1 MAGLIRSLFKGK
13 KTRKDSKEP
22 DNREDYIVFQPCPS
36 FKQPRQP
43 TARFSDDCML
53 PATAAY
59 HVSGA
64 PKLRK
69 GPQSCPGGNRND
81 PHLRTRSL
89 SRKPS
94 YRRQDFDIDS
104 GFERNRQKAPM
115 KPGRSR
121 CSLYDPRSEEDDSTD
136 ENDRIEMFERK
147 SEYYMKKFEESERQ
161 RREERRR
168 QERLEHERNS
178 IQSAMSNMAYCT
190 SVQQMASVKQM
201 EQLKKERDQFRK
213 ELGRYKTKYEK
224 LENRYEQLGTSQN
237 TPLFGGPGGAFKT
250 QFQPPAQFLTPQFPA
265 SSHTFAYPNPP
276 NFKPLSSGGPP
287 SLHHRSMDAFIDIK
301 PPRHQPFQNLLTSS
315 DGSTRSFETMSHTPT
330 TIGSDG
336 GGGGGAGEAL
346 VNPMDLSFLGNS
358 SSLEGNVHFL
368 GSAHNDDEDEIKN
381 YRYDDAFL
389 ASSPLSQLT
398 QYTTNT
404 TSNTHNTQ

>member
-59 HVSGA
+59 HVPGA

-81 PHLRTRSL
+81 HHLRTRSL

-94 YRRQDFDIDS
+94 DRRQDFDIDS
-104 GFERNRQKAPM
+104 GFERNRQKASM

-121 CSLYDPRSEEDDSTD
+121 HSLYDPRAEEDDSND

-224 LENRYEQLGTSQN
+224 LENKYEQLGTSQN
-237 TPLFGGPGGAFKT
+237 TPLLCGAGGPFKT
-250 QFQPPAQFLTPQFPA
+250 PFQPPTQFLTPQCPA

-276 NFKPLSSGGPP
+276 NFKPLSSGGHP
-287 SLHHRSMDAFIDIK
+287 SHHHRSMDAFIDRK
-301 PPRHQPFQNLLTSS
+301 PTRHQPFQNLLMPSN
-315 DGSTRSFETMSHTPT
+315 GSTRSFETMSNTPT
-330 TIGSDG
+330 TIGSE
-336 GGGGGAGEAL
+336 GGGGAREAL
-346 VNPMDLSFLGNS
+346 VNPMDLSFMRNS
-358 SSLEGNVHFL
+358 SSLEGNAHLL
-368 GSAHNDDEDEIKN
+368 GSAYTDDEDEIKN